1 VFESLPSSIESVHI
15 NLTNNRIAKNQL
27 FNFVNRLEHLNALRI
42 YGVDVEATE
51 VKKLLEKHRNSIIS
65 LALVDCS
72 IKDDG
77 IETIMVEIQQC
88 QSLEELDLSKNPLK
102 EEGLR
107 RIDNMLVNI
116 NRTIKLRLFELDPV
130 QLTNPFKKI
139 MPYHFSSVS

>member
-1 VFESLPSSIESVHI
+1 MPNFSSDSVFYLQSAIDQI
-15 NLTNNRIAKNQL
+15 
-27 FNFVNRLEHLNALRI
+27 FNFINKLEYLNALRI

-51 VKKLLEKHRNSIIS
+51 VKALLEKHHNSITS

-77 IETIMVEIQQC
+77 IETIMAEIQQC
-88 QSLEELDLSKNPLK
+88 QRLEELDLSKNPIK

-107 RIDNMLVNI
+107 HIDDMLVNF
-116 NRTIKLRLFELDPV
+116 NRTIKLRLFEIDPV

-139 MPYHFSSVS
+139 MQYHFSSVS